1 MRFIK
6 PLTIAALLTASIAGA
21 NASPFNANVSF
32 NALEDATTATVLTVN
47 PAEAASLAIDV
58 DTDSLQQTIQNNRF
72 LLRSVQAQGFA
83 LDQIVGLDATDD
95 GGSSVTL
102 YAM

>member
-32 NALEDATTATVLTVN
+32 NALDDATTATVLKVN

-83 LDQIVGLDATDD
+83 LDQIVGLDATDG